1 MGVNKNFMG
10 NKREIYFKVSDYVKS
25 EVRKVY
31 GQEVDKGVLIVE
43 NETWFGGNED
53 VIKKWCEE
61 YCEYRKIISK
71 DSRVPAKV
79 INVKCGGHI
88 YFALSEDSL
97 RHSLFY
103 LLTVDNRR
111 ALS

>member
-1 MGVNKNFMG
+1 MG

-53 VIKKWCEE
+53 VIKKWA
-61 YCEYRKIISK
+61 RIVTGKQI
-71 DSRVPAKV
+71 
-79 INVKCGGHI
+79 G
-88 YFALSEDSL
+88 
-97 RHSLFY
+97 
-103 LLTVDNRR
+103 R
-111 ALS
+111 AHV